1 MTKKKP
7 IPWLE
12 IKTEYLKGC
21 SPKELAE
28 KYEVDIKKLYK
39 KIENDKWAPEL
50 SEIKGNI
57 GSEVKEQISC
67 ITKLALSR
75 LKDVLSD
82 DDIRTSDLVQ
92 AIGKALDVSGLKSSK
107 QEITGKDGSALIQK
121 VYVSEKETEFTDNH
135 IDSVINE
142 Q

>member
-1 MTKKKP
+1 MTKKKL

-28 KYEVDIKKLYK
+28 KYDVDIKKLYK
-39 KIENDKWAPEL
+39 KIENAKWAPEL

-57 GSEVKEQISC
+57 GNEVKEQISC

-82 DDIRTSDLVQ
+82 ECVRTSDLVQ

-107 QEITGKDGSALIQK
+107 QEITGKDGSALVQNNYIMPKECEDAIQ
-121 VYVSEKETEFTDNH
+121 H
-135 IDSVINE
+135 IKDYIKND
-142 Q
+142 